1 MRTYVRVRNR
11 QAPHVSLARRLSM
24 AYVKLNMTRDE
35 LAKKIGVPVATYAR
49 HEGCCNTEK
58 DVGYFH
64 ARFAMVA
71 DLFNAEEA
79 AHLRRLE
86 FINDDVVRFG
96 DQLTLER
103 KRLGLSQREMTD
115 KLKMQRSAISAYE
128 RYERLPTKAI
138 MSKMISTF
146 NLSPEMIQ
154 LIKHLEGLPSQ
165 NIGNVG
171 LWMQCHR
178 LDKNMTLQQVARL
191 LGVETPHLSR
201 IETNNRVLTLRF
213 VANML
218 ATGYID
224 EESMVELMTTIASA
238 PEYQLHCEGYQ
249 HAA

>member
-1 MRTYVRVRNR
+1 MRTYVRVRNK
-11 QAPHVSLARRLSM
+11 QSPHATLARRLAM
-24 AYVKLNMTRDE
+24 AYFKLNMTRDD
-35 LAKKIGVPVATYAR
+35 LAKRINVPPEVYAR
-49 HEGCCNTEK
+49 HEGCSNTEK
-58 DVGYFH
+58 DVGYFN
-64 ARFAMVA
+64 AQFSLVA

-79 AHLRRLE
+79 AHLRRLQ

-96 DQLTLER
+96 DQLMLER

-115 KLKMQRSAISAYE
+115 KLKMQRSAVSAYE
-128 RYERLPTKAI
+128 RYDRLPTKAI

-191 LGVETPHLSR
+191 LGVEAPHLSR

-224 EESMVELMTTIASA
+224 DESMVELMTTIASA